1 MDVPLVLNNIGIR
14 YTVKRYKRKSSTF
27 SHTTVVDGFF
37 AFLLNP
43 DDRNGAIDVLL
54 LINKFTL

>member
-14 YTVKRYKRKSSTF
+14 SGFKRYKRKSSTI
-27 SHTTVVDGFF
+27 SHTTDVGGFS

-43 DDRNGAIDVLL
+43 DDRNGSIDILL
-54 LINKFTL
+54 LINKLVL